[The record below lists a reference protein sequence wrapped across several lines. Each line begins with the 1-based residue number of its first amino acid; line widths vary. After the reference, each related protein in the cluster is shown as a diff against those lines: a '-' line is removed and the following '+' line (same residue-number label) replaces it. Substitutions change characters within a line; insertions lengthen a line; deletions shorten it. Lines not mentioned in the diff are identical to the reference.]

1 MQRLAA
7 HLAVI
12 GLVVTLFL
20 LGIPLHP
27 PRSPRTTSAA
37 VAPGTSPTP
46 QATMPVASSPARR
59 QLPGWLIP
67 NMEQRL
73 RLMNLNDAPP
83 QAAVSPTSTPVAQT
97 VEPTATASAPLAV
110 PAVSQ
115 SVPILMYHY
124 IRPKPGPD
132 DPLGQALSVE
142 PQEFAREMDWL
153 AGHGFT
159 TLTLAEFGEARAGHH
174 PLPLRPVVLTF
185 DDGYR
190 DFYINAWPILLAHHF
205 KATVFVITGVV
216 GSPQYMTW
224 DMLRELDRSGLV
236 EVAGH
241 SVHHLDLTQL
251 NGSALVSEVTGC
263 AHAIAQEL
271 GHPPVSFAYPAGR
284 VNDAVVSAVRAAGFQ
299 FAVTTKPGAADAS
312 DPPWLLPR
320 VRVRGD
326 TTLDEFAALLSPH

>member
-1 MQRLAA
+1 
-7 HLAVI
+7 
-12 GLVVTLFL
+12 
-20 LGIPLHP
+20 
-27 PRSPRTTSAA
+27 
-37 VAPGTSPTP
+37 
-46 QATMPVASSPARR
+46 
-59 QLPGWLIP
+59 
-67 NMEQRL
+67 
-73 RLMNLNDAPP
+73 MNLNDAPP
-83 QAAVSPTSTPVAQT
+83 QAAVGPTSTPVAQP
-97 VEPTATASAPLAV
+97 VEPTVSASASLAV
-110 PAVSQ
+110 STVTQ

-132 DPLGQALSVE
+132 DPLGQRLSVE

-153 AGHGFT
+153 AEHGFT
-159 TLTLAEFGEARAGHH
+159 TLTLAEYGEARAGHH
-174 PLPLRPVVLTF
+174 QLPLRPVVLTF

-190 DFYINAWPILLAHHF
+190 DFYINAWPILLTHHF

-251 NGSALVSEVTGC
+251 NASALVSEVTGC

-271 GHPPVSFAYPAGR
+271 GHSPVSFAYPAGR
-284 VNDAVVSAVRAAGFQ
+284 VNDAVVSAVRAAGFH

-312 DPPWLLPR
+312 DPLLLLPR
-320 VRVRGD
+320 LRVRGD
-326 TTLDEFAALLSPH
+326 TTLGEFAAILSPS

>member
-7 HLAVI
+7 HVAVI

-20 LGIPLHP
+20 VGVPLHF
-27 PRSPRTTSAA
+27 RSPPRTTHSA

-46 QATMPVASSPARR
+46 QATMPVTSSSARR
-59 QLPGWLIP
+59 QLPGWLVP
-67 NMEQRL
+67 TMEQRL
-73 RLMNLNDAPP
+73 RLANLNDASE
-83 QAAVSPTSTPVAQT
+83 AAIGPTPTAVAQT
-97 VEPTATASAPLAV
+97 VVPIAAASTSLAAS
-110 PAVSQ
+110 AVSQ

-124 IRPKPGPD
+124 IRPKPGPE
-132 DPLGQALSVE
+132 DPLGQSLSVE

-153 AGHGFT
+153 AEHGFT
-159 TLTLAEFGEARAGHH
+159 TLTLAEYGEARAGHH
-174 PLPLRPVVLTF
+174 LLPSRPVVLTF

-190 DFYINAWPILLAHHF
+190 DFYTNAWPILLAQHF

-251 NGSALVSEVTGC
+251 NASALVSEVTGC
-263 AHAIAQEL
+263 AHDITQEL
-271 GHPPVSFAYPAGR
+271 GHSPVSFAYPAGR

-299 FAVTTKPGAADAS
+299 FAVTTKPGAADAF
-312 DPPWLLPR
+312 DPLCLLPR
-320 VRVRGD
+320 LRVRGD
-326 TTLDEFAALLSPH
+326 ATLDEFAALLSPP

>member
-1 MQRLAA
+1 MQRLAT

-20 LGIPLHP
+20 LGIPLHLR
-27 PRSPRTTSAA
+27 RSPGTTHAA

-46 QATMPVASSPARR
+46 QTTVPVTSSLAGR
-59 QLPGWLIP
+59 QLPGWLVP
-67 NMEQRL
+67 TMEQRW
-73 RLMNLNDAPP
+73 RLVNLNDAP
-83 QAAVSPTSTPVAQT
+83 QAAVGPTSTAVAQT
-97 VEPTATASAPLAV
+97 VEPTAGVSTPSAA

-115 SVPILMYHY
+115 SAPILMYHY

-132 DPLGQALSVE
+132 DPLGQSLSVE

-153 AGHGFT
+153 ASHGFT
-159 TLTLAEFGEARAGHH
+159 TLTLAEYGEARAAHYL
-174 PLPLRPVVLTF
+174 LPLRPVVLTF

-216 GSPQYMTW
+216 GTPQYMTW

-251 NGSALVSEVTGC
+251 NASALVSEVTGC
-263 AHAIAQEL
+263 ARAITQEL
-271 GHPPVSFAYPAGR
+271 GHSPVSFAYPAGR

-299 FAVTTKPGAADAS
+299 FAVTTKPGAADTS
-312 DPPWLLPR
+312 DPLWLLPR
-320 VRVRGD
+320 LRVRGD
-326 TTLDEFAALLSPH
+326 ATLDEFAALLSPP